1 MEENM
6 EDINIRIQ
14 ELDKTVCDN
23 IELIGFA
30 SRGLISQ
37 NILSQSRNLVEHMA
51 MKAYSLEHNLTVDY
65 PDLKSSLEYIKT
77 DDKYLFL
84 REFHLLLQESRSHYG
99 SSHEGAER
107 LALKYY
113 KYFVMLRNFAKKE
126 YNMEILNNLNKFP
139 VNTDK
144 TIQEYYEKI
153 AEVLK
158 IKRQLVEYSRSE
170 RFYVKKVKSFVVDG
184 KVYYENTLTPAGDNV
199 SKMDRFIAFSRKM
212 IPYHYAINALVFMDE
227 IEIRNKNMPV
237 NILGDF
243 RVSIRPCELNNFAK
257 LFGIRIKMTSNSAEY
272 IGMMNYL
279 TKSGASLTDIA
290 LMSEKTYKSIR
301 EAMIARAKTINFIPV
316 LDMCR
321 QVILKK
327 GHASNVLAYLL
338 ATLNNR
344 ILKLQYYNE
353 QNKRL
358 AGMFLKWGCI
368 PFDDM
373 PFASSLIKH
382 TPEPSELFG
391 CISVEGRE
399 HELMGRYIQNN
410 TKINGRIYTKV
421 EEVESYGDVDVL
433 INRYNSKI
441 YSGHQGRKIH
451 KFGKNKLYIEDD
463 VKNTEFIIRKLMEI
477 SEKGV
482 AGYEESVVAW
492 MTENENVDSEEKK
505 EILKNMFSKSQIA
518 IIYGAAGTGKT
529 YLINHVSQYFDNR
542 KKLYL
547 SNTHPAV
554 ENLRR
559 NVTTKNA
566 EFSTVKSFISKYWK
580 NTDYDILI
588 VDECSMISNS
598 DMKEVLKKINCKLI
612 VLAGDTYQIEA
623 IEFGNWFE
631 LAKHF
636 LKKEAWCELETPY
649 RTKKDDLLLLWEK
662 VRNLDADIT
671 EHIVH
676 HRYSTS
682 LDETIFEKKSDDEI
696 ILCLNYDGLYGINNI
711 NRFLQNNNSNPAY
724 KIGVWVYKVG
734 DPILFNETERFAP
747 VLYNNLKGKIVQIEP
762 TDNGMF
768 FSIEINTAITEWDA
782 DDVGLDLLDP
792 IHPGK
797 SVVRFFVSNKTN
809 TDEDG
814 QDIETIVPFQVS
826 YAVSIHKA
834 QGLEYDSVKV
844 VITEEVDEM
853 ISHNIFYTAITRT
866 KNMLK
871 IYWSPESQEK
881 IISRFEK
888 KDINNEATIFAGQTG
903 LRKVKNV

>member
-1 MEENM
+1 M

-158 IKRQLVEYSRSE
+158 IKRPLVEYSRSE

-212 IPYHYAINALVFMDE
+212 IPYHYAINALVFMDK

-344 ILKLQYYNE
+344 VLKLQYYNE

-463 VKNTEFIIRKLMEI
+463 VKNTEFIIRKLMKI

-518 IIYGAAGTGKT
+518 IIYGA
-529 YLINHVSQYFDNR
+529 
-542 KKLYL
+542 
-547 SNTHPAV
+547 
-554 ENLRR
+554 
-559 NVTTKNA
+559 
-566 EFSTVKSFISKYWK
+566 
-580 NTDYDILI
+580 
-588 VDECSMISNS
+588 
-598 DMKEVLKKINCKLI
+598 
-612 VLAGDTYQIEA
+612 EA

-649 RTKKDDLLLLWEK
+649 RTKKDDLLLLWKK

-762 TDNGMF
+762 TDNGVF

-853 ISHNIFYTAITRT
+853 IS
-866 KNMLK
+866 L
-871 IYWSPESQEK
+871 
-881 IISRFEK
+881 
-888 KDINNEATIFAGQTG
+888 
-903 LRKVKNV
+903 